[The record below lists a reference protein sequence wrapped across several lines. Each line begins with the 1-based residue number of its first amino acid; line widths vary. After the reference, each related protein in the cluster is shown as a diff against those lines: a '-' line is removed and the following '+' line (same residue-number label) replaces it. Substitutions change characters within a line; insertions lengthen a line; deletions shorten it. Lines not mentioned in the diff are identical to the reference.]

1 MIPDWKSSKGQ
12 VFTPDF
18 AASIAIFSIFLLFF
32 GLIWNAAMKEFA
44 PQPEMVETQNRYSFN
59 LMKTSGHPENWNRS
73 NVEVPGLYDDGKL
86 GADKFLELR
95 EAKVQRRRRVL
106 RTQHFQ
112 IEVKDVNGSIVEYDA
127 SHISGY
133 NGVEPLEMYSS
144 STIPASKSVYT
155 SHGFTVLK
163 ETGER
168 VELRYT
174 SWDG

>member
-44 PQPEMVETQNRYSFN
+44 PQSEMVETQNRYTFN
-59 LMKTSGHPENWNRS
+59 LMKTSGHPKDWNRS
-73 NVEVPGLYDDGKL
+73 NVEVPGLYEEGKL
-86 GADKFLELR
+86 SADKFVEFR

-112 IEVKDVNGSIVEYDA
+112 IEVRDVNDSIVEYNA
-127 SHISGY
+127 SHISG
-133 NGVEPLEMYSS
+133 EKDLEMYSS

-174 SWDG
+174 SWDE